1 MQSPV
6 LSSGSLRA
14 APHIFLSKSLQGAAV
29 VLALLMAGPGIAHG
43 FWPFVPPPQV
53 DSHIPLQSPPAAESV
68 VAAKER
74 EARSLHGQVRQMA
87 ATLFENLVDPDP
99 ENGDLADG
107 IAVCTFVDL
116 KKLYRT
122 SSLGRYL
129 AEQMMTELQQH
140 RYSVLELRK
149 SQSIMIQET
158 RGEYGLSRDPAEVG
172 ENVSVGAM
180 LTGTYTVVKEDVIIN
195 AKIVD
200 NRSSKLLSA
209 ATIIIPRNELAE
221 YLLADSVTARV
232 RKGEPI
238 YMKRLEL

>member
-1 MQSPV
+1 M
-6 LSSGSLRA
+6 
-14 APHIFLSKSLQGAAV
+14 KCAV
-29 VLALLMAGPGIAHG
+29 FVMAMLIGCPGLAQG
-43 FWPFVPPPQV
+43 FWPFVPTPQIESNIAPLPAV
-53 DSHIPLQSPPAAESV
+53 VPAPVAIPVKA
-68 VAAKER
+68 R
-74 EARSLHGQVRQMA
+74 DARSLQGQVRQMA
-87 ATLFENLVDPDP
+87 ETLFSNLAEPDP

-107 IAVCTFVDL
+107 IVVCTFVDL

-129 AEQMMTELQQH
+129 AEQMMTEMQQH

-149 SQSIMIQET
+149 SRSIMVQEK
-158 RGEYGLSRDPAEVG
+158 RGEYGLSRDPAEVA
-172 ENVSVGAM
+172 ETMSVGAM
-180 LTGTYTVVKEDVIIN
+180 LTGTYTAVKDDVIIN

-221 YLLADSVTARV
+221 YLLSDSVTARV
-232 RKGEPI
+232 RKAEPI